1 MDEFPATGH
10 CDETAAVAR
19 VSLSGLSMTVL
30 FASGMLFV
38 LRESA
43 PFAAPIL
50 VSLLLAYALE
60 PVVDALARRR
70 VPRAVA
76 VFATYALLAIALAG
90 GAHLA
95 RRQAVAFLDDLP
107 ATIAAIKDSAVGNAG
122 GGRSAPPNAIQ
133 NIQRAAASLEA
144 TVNRAASPAGT
155 RGARVAIDE
164 PLDIRAYLLGA
175 WTRVVSTTAQ
185 AIVIGVLTFVVLI
198 GGDRIKTKLV
208 EIAGPRF
215 DRQILTIDVIRL
227 IDRQIQRYLVARA
240 AISLIVA
247 GATAAAMWFLGVRQ
261 PLVLG

>member
-1 MDEFPATGH
+1 MDELLATGH

-19 VSLSGLSMTVL
+19 VSLSGLSMTVV

-50 VSLLLAYALE
+50 VSVLLAYALE

-107 ATIAAIKDSAVGNAG
+107 ATIAATKDS
-122 GGRSAPPNAIQ
+122 RPSA
-133 NIQRAAASLEA
+133 
-144 TVNRAASPAGT
+144 TPA
-155 RGARVAIDE
+155 E
-164 PLDIRAYLLGA
+164 
-175 WTRVVSTTAQ
+175 
-185 AIVIGVLTFVVLI
+185 
-198 GGDRIKTKLV
+198 
-208 EIAGPRF
+208 
-215 DRQILTIDVIRL
+215 
-227 IDRQIQRYLVARA
+227 VAR
-240 AISLIVA
+240 
-247 GATAAAMWFLGVRQ
+247 R
-261 PLVLG
+261 